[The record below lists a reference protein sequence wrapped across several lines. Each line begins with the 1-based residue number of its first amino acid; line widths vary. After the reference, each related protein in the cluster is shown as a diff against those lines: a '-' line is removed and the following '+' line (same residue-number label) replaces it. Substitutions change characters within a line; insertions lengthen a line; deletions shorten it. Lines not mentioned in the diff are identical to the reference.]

1 MIMTKRKDSKEP
13 EASLIEEFAKSVSY
27 WINQRS
33 ITAFRGTMEEMAQMQ
48 REGQVHDPAWD
59 APGTI
64 KSNYFDTIDRRP
76 SYEHGRAQKRWEE
89 MCDLE
94 CDLRESYAR
103 EAATEAAQAAVAA
116 AADGIPAA
124 IPEPPARPTTLAERQ
139 FMKLVKDEEEHLARH
154 QKQREQARSF
164 RDHNP
169 AKFNYHSEP
178 LPSGGSWITFP
189 LSSFLVT
196 PFCAIRDRAHFIF
209 SPSWRLGKMYVET
222 FKADDLTGKSTQ
234 VRGLEKMYDQN
245 VSGKVLEFGGKA
257 LEKCG
262 EVWGGWLGLDE
273 TKSGK
278 AEGGPPGRG
287 PNGSERRGKDE

>member
-1 MIMTKRKDSKEP
+1 MIMTKRKDSNVP
-13 EASLIEEFAKSVSY
+13 NPSLIEEFAKSVSY
-27 WINQRS
+27 WIHQRS
-33 ITAFRGTMEEMAQMQ
+33 ITAFRGTMEELAQMQ
-48 REGQVHDPAWD
+48 REGQAHDPAWD

-64 KSNYFDTIDRRP
+64 KSNYYDTIDRRP

-94 CDLRESYAR
+94 YDLRESYAR
-103 EAATEAAQAAVAA
+103 EAAAAESKEVAA
-116 AADGIPAA
+116 T

-139 FMKLVKDEEEHLARH
+139 FIKLVKDEEEHLARH

-196 PFCAIRDRAHFIF
+196 PFYAIRDRAHFIF
-209 SPSWRLGKMYVET
+209 SPSWRLGKMYVDT
-222 FKADDLTGKSTQ
+222 FKADDFTGKSTQ
-234 VRGLEKMYDQN
+234 VRGLEKMYDQI

-273 TKSGK
+273 SKSGK

-287 PNGSERRGKDE
+287 TNGGERGGKDE